1 MLYFRNKRYFRNCIN
16 SIDKLLSIC
25 YKKRRDDNRDVL
37 LAIKHDIYNV
47 KTCLKKEIW
56 IKISSEIDDIS
67 DNIIANSYEF
77 LCAKKDYIN
86 MLIQNNGS
94 EMNKDLITQKSIE
107 NDKAK
112 INKEIDDLYNYLKK
126 YEDIE
131 HNLSL
136 ELSRYK
142 KIRDGSIHDKNQW
155 TLYNRKYKEIENE
168 FENVK
173 KHADTI
179 RQKISIKEIEVK
191 NYDDVSYKI
200 YMDNESKAL
209 RDQQIQNEKRTSH
222 IDIDAVNG
230 NFDFAKDG
238 FRKTQEEREMLNN
251 SCKEFERIFDDI
263 PNNDEYEYE
272 KALEKKLA
280 SDLSNRDH
288 LNINNDYSD
297 YKNNK

>member
-47 KTCLKKEIW
+47 KTCLKKETW

-94 EMNKDLITQKSIE
+94 EMNKNLITQKSIE